1 MKTTTKLTNASQMQ
15 AGRRPDLVIKAMTE
29 PRRGSPLGP

>member
-1 MKTTTKLTNASQMQ
+1 MKTTNKQTKASEMQ
-15 AGRRPDLVIKAMTE
+15 AGRRPDLVIKTMPE